1 MSWTAA
7 TADYMPSSN
16 QRINRSPSLETI
28 SDSWRTTL
36 LSWTR
41 ISSKPKAQQL
51 TSKLRMMP
59 WLRWPTRWSSCSKTA
74 TRRPLWRKMNEVTW
88 PSELL
93 TSRMRSFYWSIN
105 TIRKQ
110 KLLSQQP
117 KSCYKRSWSRFN
129 SVFRQWP
136 LRTLLSKA
144 TKEIYSK
151 LKDRQ
156 IVPQTLL
163 SRLLKT
169 GLKLQS
175 NHHRAKISKL
185 TIRRAPSHQLSLVN
199 QLSSKVLPMDNSS
212 RNRALRW
219 IRRRTRQQPGKIS
232 SLQRLLQI
240 WTLKTWA
247 KEQAKVQLFLD
258 RDMLIRERSWWSAI
272 TTWVILRMP
281 WQMWQM
287 RMKYI
292 NASSKSSPR
301 SSNNSNSRLLSI
313 SSNLNQ
319 MQLSLS
325 SCSWIPHRDS
335 SREAH
340 FIMDRQLIS
349 YTPRVTSTNSIKAT
363 KSFTIKSSHRR
374 CRLRLLLLVLL
385 PML

>member
-1 MSWTAA
+1 
-7 TADYMPSSN
+7 
-16 QRINRSPSLETI
+16 
-28 SDSWRTTL
+28 
-36 LSWTR
+36 
-41 ISSKPKAQQL
+41 
-51 TSKLRMMP
+51 
-59 WLRWPTRWSSCSKTA
+59 
-74 TRRPLWRKMNEVTW
+74 
-88 PSELL
+88 
-93 TSRMRSFYWSIN
+93 MRNSYWSIN
-105 TIRKQ
+105 TIRRQ
-110 KLLSQQP
+110 KLLSQRP

-129 SVFRQWP
+129 SVFRQWL
-136 LRTLLSKA
+136 LRTLRSKA

-169 GLKLQS
+169 IQRPQS
-175 NHHRAKISKL
+175 NHHRATMSKL
-185 TIRRAPSHQLSLVN
+185 TIRRALSHQLSLVN
-199 QLSSKVLPMDNSS
+199 QLSSKVLPTDNSS

-219 IRRRTRQQPGKIS
+219 IKRRTRPQLGRIS

-247 KEQAKVQLFLD
+247 KEQAKVQLLRD
-258 RDMLIRERSWWSAI
+258 RDMLKRERSWWNAI

-301 SSNNSNSRLLSI
+301 NSNSSNSQLLSI
-313 SSNLNQ
+313 SSSLKP
-319 MQLSLS
+319 MQLSLN

-335 SREAH
+335 SREAL

-349 YTPRVTSTNSIKAT
+349 YMPRVTSTNSIKAT
-363 KSFTIKSSHRR
+363 KSFTIK
-374 CRLRLLLLVLL
+374 
-385 PML
+385 